1 MLMKYIIVFAIWF
14 IALVGALILL
24 HYRSFEEDDK

>member
-14 IALVGALILL
+14 IVLAVALILL
-24 HYRSFEEDDK
+24 HFRSFDED